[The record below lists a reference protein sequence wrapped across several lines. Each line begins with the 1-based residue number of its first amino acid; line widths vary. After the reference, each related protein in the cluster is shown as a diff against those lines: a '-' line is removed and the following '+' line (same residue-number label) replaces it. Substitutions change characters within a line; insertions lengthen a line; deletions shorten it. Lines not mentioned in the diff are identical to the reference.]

1 MDAPLR
7 LGFGR
12 PRGGRHPRRV
22 NLTAREVVAVSDSDQ
37 EKKPP
42 QEPPEARP
50 APSISIAVHCQVRG
64 KEKEERATGNR
75 IIRDK
80 E

>member
-1 MDAPLR
+1 M
-7 LGFGR
+7 
-12 PRGGRHPRRV
+12 
-22 NLTAREVVAVSDSDQ
+22 SDSDQ